1 MTEVI
6 QYPPR
11 PESECIET
19 DTKHNSENCITK
31 DIIYD
36 NVKGAIYGV
45 EGDSS
50 DSNSEPVLIKDPEKN
65 FNYGF
70 SEIEWVG
77 IYFGIVLAAVILF
90 VIFVRGFQAKGDGI
104 PWQIEAVIDESLSL
118 QTRPQAMMLQP
129 VMYPQ

>member
-19 DTKHNSENCITK
+19 DTKHNSGNCITK
-31 DIIYD
+31 DVIYD

-50 DSNSEPVLIKDPEKN
+50 DSNEEPVLIKDPEKN

-90 VIFVRGFQAKGDGI
+90 AIFVRVFQAPGDGI

-118 QTRPQAMMLQP
+118 QTQPMVLQP
-129 VMYPQ
+129 VMQLQ